1 MSSTVRTVSIG
12 ILIVLALSS
21 LEGRDTAASQAG
33 STSTTASTA
42 QMSAGVLR
50 NGVYPESGNRLPLVK
65 RDDLDDLG
73 KTLYDQVDADVK
85 SGRAL
90 AGFQGPLGLAL
101 YSPRVAAGDQRKNNY
116 LRFESPIGRR
126 FYELA
131 ILVTARELDQ
141 QFEWTAHEPAAVRAG
156 VEPVVIDVVKN
167 RLALTGLQ
175 PRDAAVIQLGREAIG
190 HRVVTSPTYAEALRL
205 FGPRDLFDV
214 VSVMAYYAATAV
226 VLNAFDQQ
234 LAQGQ
239 TPLLPAR

>member
-1 MSSTVRTVSIG
+1 M
-12 ILIVLALSS
+12 VLALSL
-21 LEGRDTAASQAG
+21 LEGRDIASSQAG
-33 STSTTASTA
+33 GASATASTA
-42 QMSAGVLR
+42 QMSAGALR
-50 NGVYPESGNRLPLVK
+50 NGVYAESGNRLPLVK

-73 KTLYDQVDADVK
+73 KTLYDEVDADVK

-156 VEPVVIDVVKN
+156 VEPAVIDVVKN

-175 PRDAAVIQLGREAIG
+175 PRDAAVRLIRSGG
-190 HRVVTSPTYAEALRL
+190 HVPKGGY
-205 FGPRDLFDV
+205 DV
-214 VSVMAYYAATAV
+214 PHGKQHDRSARPTAV
-226 VLNAFDQQ
+226 L
-234 LAQGQ
+234 
-239 TPLLPAR
+239 

>member
-1 MSSTVRTVSIG
+1 MSGTARTASIG
-12 ILIVLALSS
+12 VLIVLALSV
-21 LEGRDTAASQAG
+21 LEGRHIASSQAG
-33 STSTTASTA
+33 GASTTASTA
-42 QMSAGVLR
+42 QMSAGALR
-50 NGVYPESGNRLPLVK
+50 NGVYAESGNRLPRVK

-73 KTLYDQVDADVK
+73 RTLYDQVDADVK

-101 YSPRVAAGDQRKNNY
+101 YSPRVAAGDQLKNNY

-126 FYELA
+126 VYELA

-156 VEPVVIDVVKN
+156 VEPTVIDVVKH

-175 PRDAAVIQLGREAIG
+175 PRDAAVIRLGREALG

-205 FGPRDLFDV
+205 FGPHDLVDV
-214 VSVMAYYAATAV
+214 VSVMAYYSATAV
-226 VLNAFDQQ
+226 LLNAFDQQ
-234 LAQGQ
+234 LAPGQ
-239 TPLLPAR
+239 TPLLPTK